1 MPALHVRD
9 PLQVALVNPVVLPYV
24 PAGQLRHEEA
34 FDKEYLPRPQ
44 IVQPPALVVPELVT
58 VPA

>member
-9 PLQVALVNPVVLPYV
+9 PLQVALVNPAVLPYV

-34 FDKEYLPRPQ
+34 AANEYVPRPQ
-44 IVQPPALVVPELVT
+44 TVQPPAFAVPELVT
-58 VPA
+58 APA